1 MRRALPLMLIVAF
14 AALMALCAQ
23 INVPMAPVPMTMQTF
38 AVLLTGAVLGPWRG
52 TASVLLYLA
61 AAALGLPILSDGA
74 SGVEPFAGPTAG
86 YLFAFPVAA
95 ALVGAMFDRA
105 RNPVVEFGLM
115 IAAHILILTMGAG
128 WLAISIGLT
137 DALAYGATPF
147 LIGMIV
153 KSVLVVAVMKFLPF
167 RGGGPR
173 SGGGAPATRTI

>member
-1 MRRALPLMLIVAF
+1 MRRALPPILIVAF

-23 INVPMAPVPMTMQTF
+23 IDVPMVPVPMTMQTF
-38 AVLLTGAVLGPWRG
+38 AVLLAGAVLGPWRG
-52 TASVLLYLA
+52 AASVVLYLA

-74 SGVEPFAGPTAG
+74 SGLEPFSGSTAG

-105 RNPVVEFGLM
+105 RNPVAGFGLM

-128 WLAISIGLT
+128 WLATSIGLT

-147 LIGMIV
+147 LIGMVV
-153 KSVLVVAVMKFLPF
+153 KSVLVVAIMKFLPF
-167 RGGGPR
+167 RGGGR
-173 SGGGAPATRTI
+173 DAGGVPTT

>member
-1 MRRALPLMLIVAF
+1 MRRALPLLLIVAF
-14 AALMALCAQ
+14 AGLMALGAQ

-38 AVLLTGAVLGPWRG
+38 AVLLAGAVLGRWRG
-52 TASVLLYLA
+52 AASALLYLA

-95 ALVGAMFDRA
+95 ALVGAMIGRA
-105 RNPVVEFGLM
+105 PFLKPVPQTGLM

-128 WLAISIGLT
+128 WLATSIGLT

-147 LIGMIV
+147 LIGMVV
-153 KSVLVVAVMKFLPF
+153 KSALVVATAGLIDRLRAGSIRP
-167 RGGGPR
+167 
-173 SGGGAPATRTI
+173 